1 MSRGLSQ
8 FLRRNVSG
16 EQSLK
21 PVVHSYYSHAGE
33 TISNTGAEFVS
44 DSVTEWLTPE
54 PTNSKVERTPN
65 QHSETSPAATSNNS
79 LSQRIDKNIE
89 TGFHR
94 EVDSLQLPTSPDIPA
109 SPDKVMSHSIKSS
122 KTDVQLTSDE
132 QDSSNVERR
141 GITDNQPTN
150 STNVEAPSSDF
161 SHPESNNMTLAEL
174 RDLEQASHS
183 VVPET
188 QQRSAKRRDFTK
200 QVAASIL
207 GNESD
212 STRTDNKLSA
222 SPVESALSAASEGS
236 PQGHLEVSVTIGH
249 VSIVPTPKAA
259 EKKVPSWKPPVSLTD
274 YLRERQEGKR

>member
-8 FLRRNVSG
+8 FLRRNISG

-33 TISNTGAEFVS
+33 TISNTGAESVS

-54 PTNSKVERTPN
+54 PTNSKVGRTQN

-94 EVDSLQLPTSPDIPA
+94 EVDSLQLPTSPDSPA
-109 SPDKVMSHSIKSS
+109 SPDKVMSHSIQSS

-132 QDSSNVERR
+132 QHSSNVERR
-141 GITDNQPTN
+141 GITDNLPTN

-161 SHPESNNMTLAEL
+161 SHSESNNMTLAEL
-174 RDLEQASHS
+174 RDLEQASPS

-207 GNESD
+207 GDESV
-212 STRTDNKLSA
+212 STRIDDKASA
-222 SPVESALSAASEGS
+222 SPVESALSAKSEES
-236 PQGHLEVSVTIGH
+236 LQDHLEVSVTIGH
-249 VSIVPTPKAA
+249 VSIVPAPKTG
-259 EKKVPSWKPPVSLTD
+259 EKKAPSWKPPVSLTD
-274 YLRERQEGKR
+274 YLRERHEGKR